1 MDVCKNTACG
11 TVQCFDDQ
19 DLNNY
24 SIFHHDSN
32 TGAKNGFFGCIR
44 TKRLNN
50 VIGNLKK
57 KTFTSLRGKALK
69 AFIRKSHGI
78 NYQEVFLSPILFT
91 SMG

>member
-1 MDVCKNTACG
+1 MDVCKNTVCG

-57 KTFTSLRGKALK
+57 KNF
-69 AFIRKSHGI
+69 H
-78 NYQEVFLSPILFT
+78 
-91 SMG
+91 